1 MRYQQILG
9 NRHYRC
15 SARGAGVE
23 EVDES
28 TARLASILIALA
40 EPTRLQMMLLLNE
53 QPMSTDDFTK
63 CLQMHKNTSEYHV
76 KTLRSCGL
84 IESQRSG
91 KTVKHHIVDE
101 TLNDAIDILHKIS
114 TH

>member
-1 MRYQQILG
+1 MDG
-9 NRHYRC
+9 
-15 SARGAGVE
+15 
-23 EVDES
+23 S
-28 TARLASILIALA
+28 TERLASILIALA

-63 CLQMHKNTSEYHV
+63 HFTIHENTATHHV
-76 KTLRSCGL
+76 RVLRDCRL

-91 KTVKHHIVDE
+91 KTVKHHIVDA